1 MKNIAGVFLG
11 YGFFIVVFLG
21 ATGAH
26 NWAAPPVTEEEAAM
40 HKRMGDADVEDDE
53 NADGGGDGGDE
64 ADAEPPDEDAAASAP
79 EPATAPVR
87 SAYEPATPQSSAQEL
102 VDEFLMEQ
110 AVQEPAS
117 PRPDPPRA
125 ARGDAVEICST
136 PFGAIVCA
144 PPRDNDD
151 DDALQDRPEEYFG
164 SPLDAFDECYKA

>member
-87 SAYEPATPQSSAQEL
+87 GAYEPATPQSSAQEL

-117 PRPDPPRA
+117 PRPDAPRA

-136 PFGAIVCA
+136 PFGALVCTPA
-144 PPRDNDD
+144 NEEER
-151 DDALQDRPEEYFG
+151 DDALESRPEEYFA
-164 SPLDAFDECYKA
+164 SPLDAFDECYEA